1 MSVMIVLLPVAY
13 LGPIVVAA
21 AAAAIKAHEDRATQ
35 GTTLNVET
43 RMKDLG
49 LLSKAFES
57 LGYAV
62 TIAGDELNATSESG
76 EISFFKNEAG
86 LWVSQFSPDT
96 NEEDARGILLA
107 LDSAY
112 GIQVQKALLEKIQLR
127 ASSANLKIV
136 SQETNY
142 DESVTLTLA
151 QATA

>member
-21 AAAAIKAHEDRATQ
+21 AAAAIKAHENRASQ

-43 RMKDLG
+43 RMKDIG
-49 LLSKAFES
+49 LLSKAFGA
-57 LGYAV
+57 LGYEV
-62 TIAGDELNATSESG
+62 TISGDELSATSERG
-76 EISFFKNEAG
+76 AISFFKNEAG

-96 NEEDARGILLA
+96 NEEDAREILLA

-112 GIQVQKALLEKIQLR
+112 GIQVQQALLEKIQLH
-127 ASSANLKIV
+127 ANSSNLTIV
-136 SQETNY
+136 SQETNH

>member
-49 LLSKAFES
+49 LLSKAFGT
-57 LGYAV
+57 LGYEV
-62 TIAGDELNATSESG
+62 SIAGDELTATSESG
-76 EISFFKNEAG
+76 EISFFKNDTG

-96 NEEDARGILLA
+96 KEDNAREILLA